1 MSLETTDLFRQDLS
15 RAKGLHQMTDEEV
28 KKVQQVVYSITKD
41 IAAICEENGIP
52 YMLGGGSALGA
63 VRHGGFIPWDDDLDV
78 NVYRKDIDRISL
90 LFRRM
95 NWKKNIRISTLSKCR
110 FGRLDT
116 TVRLHRYS

>member
-78 NVYRKDIDRISL
+78 NVYRKDIDRLVDLIEEKYPDKYFVEMPL
-90 LFRRM
+90 R
-95 NWKKNIRISTLSKCR
+95 TP
-110 FGRLDT
+110 GY
-116 TVRLHRYS
+116 YS